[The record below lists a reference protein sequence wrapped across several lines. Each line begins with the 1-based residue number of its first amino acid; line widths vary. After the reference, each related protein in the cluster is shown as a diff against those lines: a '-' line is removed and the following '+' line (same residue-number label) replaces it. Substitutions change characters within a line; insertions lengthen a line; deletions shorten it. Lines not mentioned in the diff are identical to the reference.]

1 MNAPS
6 TIDAVGLLKYVKVG
20 SETKAVVAGVDLLA
34 SPGELVVIAGR
45 SGSGKTTLLSLLGGL
60 QRADGGRLTVL
71 GRDLPSLTAGERR
84 ALVRG
89 EIGLVF
95 QASGLLPGLSASEN
109 VAFALDMLGVLGPNV
124 ARRTLEAL
132 EWVGLSS
139 RARQRAE
146 DLSGGEQQRVALAR
160 ALVKEP
166 RLLLADEPTSQLD
179 VESGRGIVDLLKE
192 ASLSGITVIVAT
204 HDPNLNEVA
213 DRVVHLEDGRVVAA
227 H

>member
-1 MNAPS
+1 MNASP
-6 TIDAVGLLKYVKVG
+6 TIDAVGLVKRVNVG
-20 SETKAVVAGVDLLA
+20 SETRAAVAGVDLIA
-34 SPGELVVIAGR
+34 SSGELVLIVGR

-60 QRADGGRLTVL
+60 QPADGGRLQVL
-71 GRDLPSLTAGERR
+71 GRDLPSLISAERR
-84 ALVRG
+84 ALVRR

-95 QASGLLPGLSASEN
+95 QASGLLPGLTAAEN
-109 VAFALDMLGVLGPNV
+109 VAFALEMLGVKGPDV
-124 ARRTLEAL
+124 ERRTLQAL

-139 RARQRAE
+139 RARQRSE

-179 VESGRGIVDLLKE
+179 AETGRGIVDLLKE

-204 HDPNLNEVA
+204 HDQSLQEVA
-213 DRVVHLEDGRVVAA
+213 DRTIQLEDGRVVAS

>member
-6 TIDAVGLLKYVKVG
+6 TIDAVGLVKYVKVG
-20 SETKAVVAGVDLLA
+20 SETRAVVAGVDLLA

-71 GRDLPSLTAGERR
+71 GRDLPSLTAAERR
-84 ALVRG
+84 ALVRS

-95 QASGLLPGLSASEN
+95 QASGLLSGLNASEN
-109 VAFALDMLGVLGPNV
+109 VAFALEMLGVSGPDLE
-124 ARRTLEAL
+124 RRTLEAL
-132 EWVGLSS
+132 DWVGLRS

-179 VESGRGIVDLLKE
+179 AESGRGIVDLLKE

-204 HDPNLNEVA
+204 HDPSLNEVA